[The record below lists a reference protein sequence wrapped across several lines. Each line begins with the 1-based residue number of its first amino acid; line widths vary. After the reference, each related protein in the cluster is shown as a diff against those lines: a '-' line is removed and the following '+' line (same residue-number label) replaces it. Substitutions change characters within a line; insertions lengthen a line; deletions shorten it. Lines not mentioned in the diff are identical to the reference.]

1 MGLALALAGS
11 LLTPG
16 VAQASRPAPP
26 LDPPGPGPASER
38 SRAGWKGQL
47 ALTRA
52 ERAWG
57 AALPTGAGVV
67 ALHVEGGPQTYAP
80 DVNAATF
87 TGVRFIL
94 HDGPADPT
102 GHATMTATRVY
113 GPRGAAPGIRT
124 VHAMSAAR
132 WMTHGYLRTG
142 DLEPPEDLA
151 PPPRVMSHSWI
162 ATGQTP
168 QNAAVLRRLDFAIDS
183 QDVLCFVGVN
193 NDRGTAVPELLAS
206 AHNAIAVG
214 RADGSHSTGGT
225 RFEAPGRIKPDL
237 CAPGATTSAATP
249 TAAAMGARL
258 IEFAGRNEHP
268 GDEKAETLKAVL
280 YAGAHQPKAWA
291 PVDGRALDPVYGA
304 GVIDLD
310 RSLRILDAGPAGPGE
325 LTARYG
331 WWFGQADPS
340 SRVATWRFFNPE
352 PTGEARISLIWH
364 RRIGGPRLTGE
375 AVADFDLRLMQT
387 HNAEGQPLEAPVPVA
402 ASESKV
408 DNAEQLSVDGL
419 PAGGYRLLVVRN
431 PDRHPSPWDYALAW
445 RLEGDSEASTPEGSA
460 PRTPSTPES
469 VEAVGQ
475 AASP

>member
-1 MGLALALAGS
+1 MALMAG

-16 VAQASRPAPP
+16 WAQASQPPPP
-26 LDPPGPGPASER
+26 LDPPGPGPASEQ
-38 SRAGWKGQL
+38 SRGGWKGQL

-52 ERAWG
+52 EKAWG

-67 ALHVEGGPQTYAP
+67 ALHVEGSPQTYAP
-80 DVNAATF
+80 DVDAPALL
-87 TGVRFIL
+87 GVRFIL
-94 HDGPADPT
+94 HDGPADPAP
-102 GHATMTATRVY
+102 HATTTATTIY

-124 VHAMSAAR
+124 VHAMSVAR
-132 WMTHGYLRTG
+132 WMTRGYLRTG

-151 PPPRVMSHSWI
+151 PPPRIMSHSWI

-193 NDRGTAVPELLAS
+193 NDRGTAVPELLAG
-206 AHNAIAVG
+206 AHNAIAIG
-214 RADGSHSTGGT
+214 RADGFHSTGGT
-225 RFEAPGRIKPDL
+225 RFETPGRIKPDL

-249 TAAAMGARL
+249 MAAAMGARL
-258 IEFAGRNEHP
+258 IEFAGRNDHP
-268 GDEKAETLKAVL
+268 GDERAETLKAVL
-280 YAGAHQPKAWA
+280 YAGAHQPNAWS
-291 PVDGRALDPVYGA
+291 PTDGRALDPVYGA
-304 GVIDLD
+304 GIIDLD
-310 RSLRILDAGPAGPGE
+310 RSLRILEAGPTGPGE

-352 PTGEARISLIWH
+352 PAGEARISLIWH

-387 HNAEGQPLEAPVPVA
+387 HDADGQPLATPLAVA
-402 ASESKV
+402 ASDSKI
-408 DNAEQLSVDGL
+408 DNAEQLSIDGL

-431 PDRHPSPWDYALAW
+431 PDRQPSPWDYALAW
-445 RLEGDSEASTPEGSA
+445 RLEGATPTEVPEATPPEA
-460 PRTPSTPES
+460 PEAPTP
-469 VEAVGQ
+469 
-475 AASP
+475 